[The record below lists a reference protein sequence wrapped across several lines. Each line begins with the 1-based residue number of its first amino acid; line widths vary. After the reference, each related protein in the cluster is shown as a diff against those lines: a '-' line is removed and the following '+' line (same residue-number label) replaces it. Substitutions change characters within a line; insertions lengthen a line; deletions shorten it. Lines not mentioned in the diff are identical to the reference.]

1 MGDRMG
7 DKGFVTRFF
16 VSYNIEAMGE
26 KKPVENELT
35 KRIAE
40 FCEHLEIEQ
49 NRARRTYENYLFYL
63 RRFAEWAG
71 EHGVTGPGDIGLE
84 TVRQYRLWLNR
95 FEDAHGETLKKNTQ
109 NYHLIALRA
118 FLKYLA
124 KRDIKSLAAE
134 KIELAK
140 QPDRHVEFL
149 EPDEVKRLLAAP
161 DKYAKSDIVRLRDHA
176 ILEMLWSTGLRVSEL
191 CSLKVGDVNFN
202 RSEFTVR
209 GKGSKERVVF
219 FSDDAKTSVKKYLD
233 ARKDLAPTLFVG
245 HDRAGR
251 GRQNMRGLTPRSVQR
266 LVENY
271 AIAVGI
277 TKSIS
282 PHTLRH
288 SFATDLLMNGADL
301 RSVQSLLG
309 HASVT
314 TTQIYTHVTDSHL
327 REIWKEFHAKN
338 KRA

>member
-1 MGDRMG
+1 M
-7 DKGFVTRFF
+7 
-16 VSYNIEAMGE
+16 SYNTSDMAKIS
-26 KKPVENELT
+26 ENELT

-40 FCEHLEIEQ
+40 FCDHLEIEQ
-49 NRARRTYENYLFYL
+49 NRARRTYENYKFYL
-63 RRFAEWAG
+63 GRFAEWASG
-71 EHGVTGPGDIGLE
+71 HGINGPADIELE
-84 TVRQYRLWLNR
+84 TIRQYRLWLNR
-95 FEDAHGETLKKNTQ
+95 FQDAHGETLKKNTQ
-109 NYHLIALRA
+109 NYHLIAMRA

-124 KRDIKSLAAE
+124 KRDIKSLSAD

-149 EPDEVKRLLAAP
+149 EPAEVARLLEAP
-161 DKYAKSDIVRLRDHA
+161 GKSAGPDIVRLRDHA
-176 ILEMLWSTGLRVSEL
+176 VLELLWSTGLRVSEL
-191 CSLKVGDVNFN
+191 CGLKTGDVNFN

-209 GKGSKERVVF
+209 GKGGKERVVF
-219 FSDDAKTSVKKYLD
+219 FSDDAKACVKKYLD
-233 ARKDLAPTLFVG
+233 VRRDLAPTLFVG

-266 LVENY
+266 IVDRYSRE
-271 AIAVGI
+271 AGI
-277 TKSIS
+277 IKRIS

-314 TTQIYTHVTDSHL
+314 TTQIYTHITDSHL
-327 REIWKEFHAKN
+327 RDIWKEFHAKKN
-338 KRA
+338 KA